1 MERTILIKAAA
12 AISLAAAI
20 AQPQTGSG
28 QEIDDLRKG
37 FAEVP
42 DSIRTAVY
50 WYWISDNISEDG
62 VVKDL
67 HAMKQAGIAYATDQ
81 IIDLLANGVKNIHIY
96 SMNKPDVAA
105 AIMDNLSDVIKA

>member
-20 AQPQTGSG
+20 AQPHTVSG

-42 DSIRTAVY
+42 DSIRTAV
-50 WYWISDNISEDG
+50 
-62 VVKDL
+62 
-67 HAMKQAGIAYATDQ
+67 
-81 IIDLLANGVKNIHIY
+81 
-96 SMNKPDVAA
+96 
-105 AIMDNLSDVIKA
+105 